1 MSVGKIKITTYM
13 KNNIRDKIYSMYA
26 KKDYVTIA
34 NYQLNDKMGEHFN
47 ASISANENIILNR
60 KGLVT
65 GKNNLQQRFL

>member
-1 MSVGKIKITTYM
+1 MSVGKTKITTYR

-47 ASISANENIILNR
+47 ASISAM
-60 KGLVT
+60 KT
-65 GKNNLQQRFL
+65 SF